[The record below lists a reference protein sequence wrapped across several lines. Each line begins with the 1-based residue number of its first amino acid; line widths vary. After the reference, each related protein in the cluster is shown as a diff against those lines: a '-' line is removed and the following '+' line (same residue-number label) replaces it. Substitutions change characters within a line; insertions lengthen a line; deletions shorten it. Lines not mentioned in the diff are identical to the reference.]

1 MNILL
6 YILVIF
12 IIFYVDKKITVVN
25 SEKLLDN
32 IKNKK
37 IDIKKLIV
45 YSSFFTFFIL
55 FIYYLLIYLEVINN
69 ENESFF
75 EFKFI
80 TIMLSTIFVSPFIE
94 EYIFRFLPYK
104 YYNKSNLKYFFIIL
118 SSVIFTFIHKVN
130 GVEYLLVFI
139 SSLML
144 SFIMFK
150 SNKFIYNYSSHAF
163 YNLVLVLNKF
173 LVDEVNLYLLV
184 IYGFILIISSFM
196 VIFGNEK

>member
-69 ENESFF
+69 VNKSFF
-75 EFKFI
+75 DFKFI
-80 TIMLSTIFVSPFIE
+80 TVMLSTIFVSPFIE

-118 SSVIFTFIHKVN
+118 SSVIFTFIHKVS

-144 SFIMFK
+144 SFVMFK
-150 SNKFIYNYSSHAF
+150 SNKFIYNYCSHAF

-184 IYGFILIISSFM
+184 IYGFILLISSFM

>member
-69 ENESFF
+69 VNKSFF
-75 EFKFI
+75 DFKFI
-80 TIMLSTIFVSPFIE
+80 TVMLSTIFVSPFIE

-163 YNLVLVLNKF
+163 YNFVLVLNKF
-173 LVDEVNLYLLV
+173 LVDKVNLYLLV
-184 IYGFILIISSFM
+184 IYGFILLISCFL

>member
-130 GVEYLLVFI
+130 GVEYLLVFL

-144 SFIMFK
+144 SFVMFK

-163 YNLVLVLNKF
+163 YNLILVLNKF

>member
-55 FIYYLLIYLEVINN
+55 FIYYLLIYLKVINN
-69 ENESFF
+69 VNESFF
-75 EFKFI
+75 DFKFI
-80 TIMLSTIFVSPFIE
+80 TVMLSTIFVSPFIE

-104 YYNKSNLKYFFIIL
+104 YYNKNNLKYFFIIL

-130 GVEYLLVFI
+130 GIEYLLVFI

-163 YNLVLVLNKF
+163 YNFVLVLNKF

-184 IYGFILIISSFM
+184 IYGFMLIISSFL
-196 VIFGNEK
+196 VIFGNKK